1 MKLYTIAFL
10 AASTVASFG
19 TVVIV
24 TNSRGPTATREITNN
39 LNVLVTGF
47 GAFGVLN
54 EAGITGATTTF
65 AGLNFTQY
73 GAGAGA
79 ISTSTSGQ
87 FSFTDQVNM
96 TPGGAGDPFNGK
108 NIYLVA
114 GFGGTNLATS
124 TSLFIYKFSDTFGLV
139 DSATTIT
146 ETLSSNAGTTL
157 LGTEVGSPMTQAAGR
172 FAAAALTAV
181 PETSTALLGAL
192 GALGL
197 LRRRR

>member
-24 TNSRGPTATREITNN
+24 TNGRGPTSTREITNPAN
-39 LNVLVTGF
+39 ALVAGF

-65 AGLNFTQY
+65 AGLNFTQF

-79 ISTSTSGQ
+79 VTTSTSGQ
-87 FSFTDQVNM
+87 FSFTDNINM

-108 NIYLVA
+108 NIYLIA
-114 GFGGTNLATS
+114 GFGGTSLATS
-124 TSLFIYKFSDTFGLV
+124 TSLFIYKFADTYGLV
-139 DSATTIT
+139 DSATSIT

-157 LGTEVGSPMTQAAGR
+157 LGTEVGNPMTTASGR
-172 FAAAALTAV
+172 FAAATITSV